1 MRHTR
6 RNSSRRAV
14 ATATVTGAVAVML
27 FAVSAAPH
35 LSAQSSAGTPGTPN
49 LTGIW
54 HRKGP
59 LNGKPNQPAMPTNR
73 AAGFNQAFDDGYNP
87 TYDCSPTPIPGLIND
102 DYDFQII
109 QQADRV
115 IIRYEKMDVVRTI
128 WLEGHGHP
136 KPESNDYTNQGHSFG
151 RYEGGRLIVET
162 THFTFDPRGFSA
174 NRWIP
179 GSTLKKMTE
188 RYWRE
193 GDTLK
198 LDSVSEDPLSLK
210 QPYNY
215 GWEWT
220 VRREELTPY
229 DCDPQ
234 DSRWGAQ
241 WHDSRYPPDK

>member
-1 MRHTR
+1 MSRARTGI
-6 RNSSRRAV
+6 SSGRAIVTGMVAV
-14 ATATVTGAVAVML
+14 ALLAV
-27 FAVSAAPH
+27 FAAPTD
-35 LSAQSSAGTPGTPN
+35 AQSGSGSPAIPK
-49 LTGIW
+49 LTGLW

-59 LNGKPNQPAMPTNR
+59 LNGKPNQPPAPTNR
-73 AAGFNQAFDDGYNP
+73 AAGFNAAFDDGYNP
-87 TYDCSPTPIPGLIND
+87 TYDCYPTPIPGLIND
-102 DYDFQII
+102 DYDFQIV
-109 QQADRV
+109 QQPDRV

-128 WLEGHGHP
+128 WLESSGHP
-136 KPESNDYTNQGHSFG
+136 KPESNDYANQGYSFG
-151 RYEGGRLIVET
+151 RYEDGRLVVET
-162 THFTFDPRGFSA
+162 TKFAFDPRGFSA

-179 GSTLKKMTE
+179 GSTLKRMTE

-198 LDSVSEDPLSLK
+198 LDSISEDPLSLR

-220 VRREELTPY
+220 VRQEELTPY

-241 WHDSRYPPDK
+241 WHDSKYPADK

>member
-1 MRHTR
+1 MRHA
-6 RNSSRRAV
+6 RNGNSWQRV
-14 ATATVTGAVAVML
+14 IATQAVAVML
-27 FAVSAAPH
+27 FAISATPVG
-35 LSAQSSAGTPGTPN
+35 AQSGGGSSPTPK

-59 LNGKPNQPAMPTNR
+59 LNGKPNQPAVPTNR
-73 AAGFNQAFDDGYNP
+73 AAGFNQAFDDGFNP

-102 DYDFQII
+102 DYDFQIT

-128 WLEGHGHP
+128 WLEGHNHP
-136 KPESNDYTNQGHSFG
+136 KPDNNVYTNQGYSVG
-151 RYEGGRLIVET
+151 RYEGGRLVIET
-162 THFTFDPRGFSA
+162 THFAFDPRGFSA
-174 NRWIP
+174 NRWVP

-198 LDSVSEDPLSLK
+198 LDSISEDPLALK

-220 VRREELTPY
+220 VRTEELTPY

-241 WHDSRYPPDK
+241 WHDSKYPPDK